1 MASRGVLRRL
11 GTGGLAGVLLA
22 VAAPMAWGQ
31 STQKGLIA
39 GNCTWSNKLGSRWNP
54 LRPQLS
60 SAAQVSD
67 VLSERSAFVTTD
79 FTYEDYGDP
88 SEEYELIVAA
98 IWEPRLAV
106 DQNGWAKTNVP
117 GISMAILANG
127 QAVLPGNLPVVV
139 AKHALAVNDGKPKPK
154 HDSVHTALI
163 QQLVLAS
170 PLDQLPSNGPQS
182 VTGVALGAGFALY
195 AMSFPKG
202 NPYQLGQTI
211 PRFPSYPA
219 GPQVCVSTKLGP
231 LLGSGIMGLGA
242 GGSEVVF
249 SNACEAGLTQTKTVE
264 LGSYS
269 LRDFPGQ
276 GATSE
281 EKPFD
286 ITLSKCSALAKPK
299 ISFTAKHGASADKT
313 VLKLDPKVD
322 DRGLPPAKGVGIVMI
337 NAATNK
343 RIEFGKFYDMAR
355 AGADSASIF
364 LRASYLRTAAHPA
377 QMAGGH
383 ANGTAE
389 FTIEFP

>member
-1 MASRGVLRRL
+1 MASRDMLRRL
-11 GTGGLAGVLLA
+11 GAGGLAGVLMA
-22 VAAPMAWGQ
+22 VAAPMAWGE
-31 STQKGLIA
+31 STKKGLIA
-39 GNCTWSNKLGSRWNP
+39 ESCTWSHKLGSRWNP

-67 VLSERSAFVTTD
+67 VLSERRAIVTTD
-79 FTYEDYGDP
+79 FAYVGYGNVTD
-88 SEEYELIVAA
+88 EFELIVAA
-98 IWEPRLAV
+98 IWEPRAAV
-106 DQNGWAKTNVP
+106 DQQGWAKTNVP
-117 GISMAILANG
+117 GVSMAILANG
-127 QAVLPGNLPVVV
+127 QAVKPGNLPVVV
-139 AKHALAVNDGKPKPK
+139 AKHVLAINDGKPKP
-154 HDSVHTALI
+154 HQDSVNTILA

-170 PLDQLPSNGPQS
+170 PLDQLPSDGPLS
-182 VTGVALGAGFALY
+182 VTGVAVGAGFTLY
-195 AMSFPKG
+195 AMNFPKG
-202 NPYQLGQTI
+202 MYQIGQAI
-211 PRFPSYPA
+211 PRFPSYPG
-219 GPQVCVSTKLGP
+219 GPQICVSTKLGP
-231 LLGSGIMGLGA
+231 LLGSAIMGLGA

-249 SNACEAGLTQTKTVE
+249 SNACEAGLTQTKTVQ

-269 LRDFPGQ
+269 LRDFPSQ

-281 EKPFD
+281 EQPFD
-286 ITLSKCSALAKPK
+286 ITLGKCSALAKPK

-313 VLKLDPKVD
+313 VLKLDPKAD

>member
-11 GTGGLAGVLLA
+11 GAGGLAGVLLA

-67 VLSERSAFVTTD
+67 VLSERGASVTTD
-79 FTYEDYGDP
+79 FTYVEYGE
-88 SEEYELIVAA
+88 STEEYELIVAA
-98 IWEPRLAV
+98 FWEPQAAV
-106 DQNGWAKTNVP
+106 DRNGWAKTNIP
-117 GISMAILANG
+117 GISMTISANG
-127 QAVLPGNLPVVV
+127 QVVTPGHFPVVV
-139 AKHALAVNDGKPKPK
+139 AKHALAVNDGKFGSKQ
-154 HDSVHTALI
+154 DSVHTALT

-170 PLDQLPSNGPQS
+170 PLDQLPSEGPLV
-182 VTGVALGAGFALY
+182 VTGVSIGAGFTMY
-195 AMSFPKG
+195 AMTFRKG
-202 NPYQLGQTI
+202 MYQLGQTI
-211 PRFPSYPA
+211 PQFPSYP
-219 GPQVCVSTKLGP
+219 GSQSVCVSSKFGP

-242 GGSEVVF
+242 GGSEVAF
-249 SNACEAGLTQTKTVE
+249 SNACEVGLTQTKTVQ

-269 LRDFPGQ
+269 LRDFPSQ

-281 EKPFD
+281 ERPFN
-286 ITLSKCSALAKPK
+286 ITLGKCSALAKPK

-313 VLKLDPKVD
+313 VLKLDPKAD

-355 AGADSASIF
+355 AGADSASMF